1 MHGTQRVTTPVT
13 DYVPDPSAEAMVGDV
28 VLSLVQSC
36 GIFGQDAYAIRTEFA
51 ELYKRAS
58 STQERIA
65 VLLSV
70 VDRCGDARHPFA
82 YLSVPLTT
90 GRAYIELRAR
100 RAKTGTNNADEF
112 QAERRRTVE
121 HNRRRAHE
129 AAKFLRTNVRGMVI
143 DPSRLVDVPGWEQR
157 DYHMFWTTVIDR
169 FAEEVFFLDGW
180 QYSVGCTIEFSTAVK
195 LGLPTLTIEFITL
208 NPATGQQL
216 VHDAVQEYAQI
227 GLDPKPLC
235 DALSIDKLG
244 TTQPH
249 PTSDAD

>member
-1 MHGTQRVTTPVT
+1 VIRNTRKVTPVT
-13 DYVPDPSAEAMVGDV
+13 DYVPGRSAEAMHGDV
-28 VLSLVQSC
+28 VMSLAQGC
-36 GIFGQDAYAIRTEFA
+36 GIFGQDAYDISTEFA
-51 ELYKRAS
+51 KRYERAS
-58 STQERIA
+58 SNQERID

-70 VDRCGDARHPFA
+70 VGRCGDARHPFA

-100 RAKTGTNNADEF
+100 RAQTGADDADEF

-129 AAKFLRTNVRGMVI
+129 AAKRLRANVRGMVI
-143 DPSRLVDVPGWEQR
+143 DPSRLVDVPGWEQQ
-157 DYHMFWTTVIDR
+157 DYHLFWTSVIDR

-195 LGLPTLTIEFITL
+195 LGLPTLTIESTEL
-208 NPATGQQL
+208 NPATGRQL

-227 GLDPKPLC
+227 GLDPKPLR
-235 DALSIDKLG
+235 DALSIGKVD

-249 PTSDAD
+249 SKSDGD

>member
-1 MHGTQRVTTPVT
+1 MHDTQRVTTPVT
-13 DYVPDPSAEAMVGDV
+13 DYVPDPSAEAVHGDV

-36 GIFGQDAYAIRTEFA
+36 GIFGQVAYDLRTEFA

-58 STQERIA
+58 STQERTD

-70 VDRCGDARHPFA
+70 VDRCGDARHPFT

-100 RAKTGTNNADEF
+100 HAKTGANDAEEF
-112 QAERRRTVE
+112 QAERKRTVE

-129 AAKFLRTNVRGMVI
+129 AAKRLRAKVRGMVI

-157 DYHMFWTTVIDR
+157 DYHMFWITVIDR

-195 LGLPTLTIEFITL
+195 LGLPTLTIEFAAL

-216 VHDAVQEYAQI
+216 VHDAVQEYTQI
-227 GLDPKPLC
+227 GLDPRPLC
-235 DALSIDKLG
+235 DALSIGKLDS
-244 TTQPH
+244 TQPL
-249 PTSDAD
+249 PKSGGD